1 MLGGQLI
8 ETRDLLEAASRW
20 SVGYGTRIRI
30 MEDRWL
36 LCPMTFRPMTSIA
49 QWRSGTTVNCLMIVG
64 GEAWDEDLVRSLFPQ
79 FEANL
84 HINLI
89 GNSNLLGDKVTG
101 CASLLK
107 PPDWNFIWST
117 RTLPKLQLFAWR
129 LCRRALPTI
138 ANLRKRGMKV
148 TRGYPFCHEEEETM
162 EHFLLRC
169 PFSRQVWTIANFPW
183 SEVSNFVGRE
193 EDWLRLLN
201 MKLGKENLVWF

>member
-1 MLGGQLI
+1 
-8 ETRDLLEAASRW
+8 
-20 SVGYGTRIRI
+20 

-64 GEAWDEDLVRSLFPQ
+64 GEAWDEDLVR
-79 FEANL
+79 
-84 HINLI
+84 
-89 GNSNLLGDKVTG
+89 NSNLLGDKVTG

-129 LCRRALPTI
+129 LCRRALPTT

-169 PFSRQVWTIANFPW
+169 PFSRQVWAIANFH
-183 SEVSNFVGRE
+183 G
-193 EDWLRLLN
+193 LTCQTL
-201 MKLGKENLVWF
+201 